1 MGHARLNLRKI
12 AMTSTSPAYTVS
24 DLHTD
29 ASSGLRYRVR
39 LPVPAQIARC
49 VVLLHGVG
57 SNEIHMADVA
67 TGVDAQTLVIFAQ
80 GPLQLGPQ
88 QFAWFRVA
96 FTASG
101 PSIVPEEA
109 QSSRKALIAFVQSL
123 QTQYSVQP
131 EQTVIAGFSQGG
143 IMSAS
148 VGLSAPQQ
156 VSGFAIL
163 SGRILPELAPYIADK
178 DALQK
183 LRVLV
188 AHGEHDSKLPVM
200 WAQRSDQWLTE
211 LGVQHTVKLYPIDH
225 TISAAMHTDFLAWL
239 SAA

>member
-1 MGHARLNLRKI
+1 M
-12 AMTSTSPAYTVS
+12 STTHFTHGPLQADSA
-24 DLHTD
+24 
-29 ASSGLRYRVR
+29 SGLSYRLR
-39 LPVPAQIARC
+39 EPAPAKPGKLL
-49 VVLLHGVG
+49 VLLHGVG
-57 SNEIHMADVA
+57 SNEANLLELADGVA
-67 TGVDAQTLVIFAQ
+67 PDTLVALVR
-80 GPLQLGPQ
+80 GPLTMGPQ
-88 QFAWFRVA
+88 QFAWFQVA
-96 FTASG
+96 FTPSG
-101 PSIVPEEA
+101 PQIDAEAAEHSRLALTKLLQQLQRQHGIAPEH
-109 QSSRKALIAFVQSL
+109 
-123 QTQYSVQP
+123 SVM
-131 EQTVIAGFSQGG
+131 AGFSQGG

-178 DALQK
+178 AALQK

-211 LGVQHTVKLYPIDH
+211 LGVPHTVKLYPIDH